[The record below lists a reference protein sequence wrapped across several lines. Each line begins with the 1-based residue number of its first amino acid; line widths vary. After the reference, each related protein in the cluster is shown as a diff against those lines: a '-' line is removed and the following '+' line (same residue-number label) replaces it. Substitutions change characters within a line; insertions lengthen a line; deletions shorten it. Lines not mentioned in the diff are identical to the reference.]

1 MLTREFDVSSDHVWM
16 ADFSS
21 DSRTTVGFIDDIRE
35 KSFERW
41 SEFVQIAGRG
51 DPWPADEFPRMIW
64 ADDDWSDKR
73 LAKER
78 DVITGTVAPLVSAA
92 VVEAL
97 SGIDIGPSKFVP
109 TDVFFSDRKRRT
121 EKRYFQFHITPQLR
135 TVAPEASRKIVH
147 DKMHDSYRVSD
158 QKADDLAVSR
168 AAAGGLKMWT
178 AGDMVMNHFFCDEVV
193 RALKK
198 AKLDRPFQL
207 TRCRLV

>member
-1 MLTREFDVSSDHVWM
+1 MSSDHVWM
-16 ADFSS
+16 TNFLS
-21 DSRTTVGFIDDIRE
+21 DGRTTVGFQDDLRE
-35 KSFERW
+35 RDMTRGI
-41 SEFVQIAGRG
+41 EFGTTAGRG
-51 DPWPADEFPRMIW
+51 QAWPADDFPKTMW
-64 ADDDWSDKR
+64 ARVDDGWSDKR

-78 DVITGTVAPLVSAA
+78 DVITGPSVPLVSAA
-92 VVEAL
+92 VAEAL

>member
-1 MLTREFDVSSDHVWM
+1 MSSDHVWM

-97 SGIDIGPSKFVP
+97 SGIDIGPSRLVP
-109 TDVFFSDRKRRT
+109 TEVFFSDRQRRT
-121 EKRYFQFHITPQLR
+121 EKRYFQFHITPRLTAIVPEQSQNLR
-135 TVAPEASRKIVH
+135 YDS
-147 DKMHDSYRVSD
+147 MHRTYSAHSA
-158 QKADDLAVSR
+158 KTDDLAVSR
-168 AAAGGLKMWT
+168 EAAGALKIWT
-178 AGDMVMNHFFCDEVV
+178 AGEMISQHFFSDEVV
-193 RALKK
+193 QALKK
-198 AKLDRPFQL
+198 AKLARPFQL

>member
-1 MLTREFDVSSDHVWM
+1 MSSDHVWM
-16 ADFSS
+16 TDFLS
-21 DSRTTVGFIDDIRE
+21 DGRTVVGFMDDIRE
-35 KSFERW
+35 KSAARW
-41 SEFVQIAGRG
+41 SEFVQTAGRG
-51 DPWPADEFPRMIW
+51 QPWPAEDFPKTLW
-64 ADDDWSDKR
+64 AQVDDGWSDKK

-97 SGIDIGPSKFVP
+97 SGIDISPSKFVP

-121 EKRYFQFHITPQLR
+121 EKRYFQFHITPVLKAILPEQSQNLR
-135 TVAPEASRKIVH
+135 YDS
-147 DKMHDSYRVSD
+147 MHRIYTAYSAKD
-158 QKADDLAVSR
+158 DDLVVSR
-168 AAAGGLKMWT
+168 TAAGTFRMWT
-178 AGDMVMNHFFCDEVV
+178 EGEMVSQYFFCDEVV